1 MIYCSGC
8 DYQKM
13 PKMEMVHNHEHWR
26 KSHFSFL
33 LLFYF
38 SCVLLFA
45 GYEDWYVALHGVSA
59 LSLGVGDGVL
69 IM

>member
-1 MIYCSGC
+1 
-8 DYQKM
+8 
-13 PKMEMVHNHEHWR
+13 MEMVHNHEHWR
-26 KSHFSFL
+26 KSRFSCL
-33 LLFYF
+33 LLLYF

-45 GYEDWYVALHGVSA
+45 GYEDWYVALHGVLA

>member
-1 MIYCSGC
+1 MA
-8 DYQKM
+8 
-13 PKMEMVHNHEHWR
+13 KMEMVHNHEHWR
-26 KSHFSFL
+26 KSRFSSL

-38 SCVLLFA
+38 CCVLLFA

>member
-1 MIYCSGC
+1 LE
-8 DYQKM
+8 D
-13 PKMEMVHNHEHWR
+13 VT
-26 KSHFSFL
+26 FFFFTSFL
-33 LLFYF
+33 FF
-38 SCVLLFA
+38 FCLLFA